1 MHNSKSFKIISFER
15 MRRLKTADEVS
26 LEDNLVVLP
35 FGEGAVP
42 HLNFFRLGALGGSFR
57 VGSSV
62 LRPPGIGD
70 FPIQLTVFSIT
81 SMVWPLSYI
90 L

>member
-1 MHNSKSFKIISFER
+1 

-62 LRPPGIGD
+62 FRPPGIVD
-70 FPIQLTVFSIT
+70 LPILLNVFPI
-81 SMVWPLSYI
+81 PLWFRYYLIFYNGTLLSVV
-90 L
+90 LSD